1 MENQCNKDKKM
12 NKELVC
18 PLCGGEMRGNM
29 MSPSCMNQDCE
40 MYSKPIS
47 RSILEMI
54 SDLHEI
60 ISKLQTNKI
69 NLPNFNKVSVQ
80 VTVDSSYLE
89 NLIAENARLKQE
101 LAQLKGF
108 GGFIYGLS

>member
-29 MSPSCMNQDCE
+29 TSPSCMNQDCE
-40 MYSKPIS
+40 MYSMPIS
-47 RSILEMI
+47 RSILDMI
-54 SDLHEI
+54 SDLSEI
-60 ISKLQTNKI
+60 VSKLEKSS
-69 NLPNFNKVSVQ
+69 FGEVVSTK

-101 LAQLKGF
+101 LAQLKGL
-108 GGFIYGLS
+108 GGFINGLS

>member
-18 PLCGGEMRGNM
+18 PLCGGEMRGNAA
-29 MSPSCMNQDCE
+29 SPSCMNQDCE
-40 MYSKPIS
+40 MYSMPIS
-47 RSILEMI
+47 RSILDMI
-54 SDLHEI
+54 SDLSEI
-60 ISKLQTNKI
+60 VSKLQKSS
-69 NLPNFNKVSVQ
+69 FGEVVSTK

-89 NLIAENARLKQE
+89 NLITENARLKQE

-108 GGFIYGLS
+108 GGFINGLS